1 MKFYEQICVSL
12 ENKYTFMPQDII
24 KLAEQNIID
33 AQDKVYNCTF
43 NHKGYSDRPPKFK
56 NRSKQRFTDS
66 GQYWADYLL
75 KEQAIHGGIFYSIL
89 IILGKRPLYSK
100 DTKAK
105 AKAAAGVI
113 LKDFPG
119 YCSVERDKYR
129 KGKIHVHILALL
141 PATKII
147 PRKAGNYPV
156 KHELLGSRP
165 KYEHKFMRNN
175 VQDFL
180 SYLMKCSD
188 ARSVEKGS
196 RTYKELLLELFF
208 DEYEKTQGKGSDK
221 VTLSWASNLPFAAE
235 IKRQAAAEKALKKT
249 FITEYKR
256 NKRQAD
262 FRKELRRKIKAGTAN
277 RLSKDKT
284 QTSTQSIMV
293 HGDAIKSQGF

>member
-12 ENKYTFMPQDII
+12 EDKYTFMPLDII
-24 KLAEQNIID
+24 KLAEQDIID
-33 AQDKVYNCTF
+33 AQDKIYNCTF

-75 KEQAIHGGIFYSIL
+75 KEQAVHGGIFYSIL
-89 IILGKRPLYSK
+89 IELGKRPLYSK

-119 YCSVERDKYR
+119 YCSIERDQYS
-129 KGKIHVHILALL
+129 KGEVHVHILALL
-141 PATKII
+141 PTTKII

-156 KHELLGSRP
+156 EQELLGSRP
-165 KYEHKFMRNN
+165 KYKHKSMRNN

-188 ARSVEKGS
+188 ARAVRKGT
-196 RTYKELLLELFF
+196 RLYKEMLLEYFL
-208 DEYEKTQGKGSDK
+208 DRYEKTQGKGSDN
-221 VTLSWASNLPFAAE
+221 VRLSWAINLPPAAE
-235 IKRQAAAEKALKKT
+235 FKRKKR
-249 FITEYKR
+249 K
-256 NKRQAD
+256 AD
-262 FRKELRRKIKAGTAN
+262 FGRELRQTIKVGTRH
-277 RLSKDKT
+277 RLSKSKT
-284 QTSTQSIMV
+284 QTSTQTIMV
-293 HGDAIKSQGF
+293 HGNAIKSQGF